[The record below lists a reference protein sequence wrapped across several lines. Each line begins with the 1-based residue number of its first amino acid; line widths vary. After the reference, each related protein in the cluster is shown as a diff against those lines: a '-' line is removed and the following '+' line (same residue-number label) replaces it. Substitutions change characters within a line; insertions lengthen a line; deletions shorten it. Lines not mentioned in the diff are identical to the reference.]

1 MTEQQKYVRPLS
13 AESKGEAPSRGRLKG
28 RRILVVGGG
37 QRVHDAATDPIG
49 NGRAICTL
57 AAREG
62 ATVAVADINHESA
75 QSTVTNILAEG
86 GQAFAI
92 RADVTKED
100 DVKRMLEEAHSG
112 LGGMDG
118 MVLAVGTFG
127 RTGLTNLRVK
137 EDWDDLFAVN
147 IRSHMLCCRDG
158 LSKLDNGSSIV
169 FISSAAGKR
178 AGSMLVGYDATKA
191 GLEGLKRHVALEAS
205 QKGIR
210 ANIVMPGMVDTPNG
224 RDTGAGRA
232 SREATVMML
241 PFARQ
246 ATAWEIAYA
255 VLFLLSDESVY
266 ITAQTLAV
274 DSGVTGL

>member
-13 AESKGEAPSRGRLKG
+13 AESKGEAPARGRLKG

-62 ATVAVADINHESA
+62 AKVAVADINLESA
-75 QSTVTNILAEG
+75 QTTVSNILAEG

-92 RADVTKED
+92 QADVTKED

-127 RTGLTNLRVK
+127 RTGLANLRVK

-169 FISSAAGKR
+169 FISSVAGKR
-178 AGSMLVGYDATKA
+178 AGSMLVAYDATKA
-191 GLEGLKRHVALEAS
+191 GLEGFEAACCLRSFPKR
-205 QKGIR
+205 
-210 ANIVMPGMVDTPNG
+210 NPGQYCHARNG
-224 RDTGAGRA
+224 RHTQWSRYWRRSCLTGCYCNAASFCKAGNRLGDSIRHA
-232 SREATVMML
+232 LS
-241 PFARQ
+241 
-246 ATAWEIAYA
+246 A
-255 VLFLLSDESVY
+255 VR
-266 ITAQTLAV
+266 
-274 DSGVTGL
+274 